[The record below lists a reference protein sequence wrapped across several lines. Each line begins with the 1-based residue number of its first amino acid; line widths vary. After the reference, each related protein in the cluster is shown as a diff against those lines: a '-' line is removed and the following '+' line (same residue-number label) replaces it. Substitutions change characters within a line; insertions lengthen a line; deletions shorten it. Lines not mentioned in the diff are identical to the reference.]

1 MMDTDLADVSKKS
14 TITPFTIGDFAES
27 LFSSSVVCLFHPV
40 RLDADVNKRNPLF
53 PFESGLHAYV
63 TSLALAS

>member
-40 RLDADVNKRNPLF
+40 RLDADGN
-53 PFESGLHAYV
+53 GIHY
-63 TSLALAS
+63 SLSSQDYMHT